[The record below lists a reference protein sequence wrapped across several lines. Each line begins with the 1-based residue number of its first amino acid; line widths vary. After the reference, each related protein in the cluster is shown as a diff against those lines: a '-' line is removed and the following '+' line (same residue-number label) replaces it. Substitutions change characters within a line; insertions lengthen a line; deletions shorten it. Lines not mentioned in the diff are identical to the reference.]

1 MKKIFRKLIHLA
13 GNGARGIQQF
23 YYRMCGIRIGHNTM
37 ISMGAKLDVRRG
49 SIEIGDNCLITHGCY
64 ILSHD
69 GAAKMIDPGNN
80 GEGRVV
86 IGNNVFIGV
95 NSVILPNVA
104 IGDNAVVAAGAVV
117 TRDVAP
123 ATVVA
128 GNPAREIRK
137 LSGPFPVLNQTPQ
150 PRKSRS

>member
-1 MKKIFRKLIHLA
+1 MI
-13 GNGARGIQQF
+13 RGIRHLLGNLIRELRLI
-23 YYRMCGIRIGHNTM
+23 YLRSSGIKIGRNTM
-37 ISMGAKLDVRRG
+37 ISMGAKLDLRRG
-49 SIEIGDNCLITHGCY
+49 YTEIGDNCLITHGCY

-69 GAAKMIDPGNN
+69 GAAKMIDPGDN

-95 NSVILPNVA
+95 NSVILPNVT

-137 LSGPFPVLNQTPQ
+137 LSGPFPVLNQAPQ
-150 PRKSRS
+150 PRKNRF

>member
-1 MKKIFRKLIHLA
+1 MIRTIRHYLGNLIRETRLAYLRWSGIKIGR
-13 GNGARGIQQF
+13 
-23 YYRMCGIRIGHNTM
+23 NTM
-37 ISMGAKLDVRRG
+37 ISLGAKLDLRRG
-49 SIEIGDNCLITHGCY
+49 TTIIGDHCLITYGCC

-69 GAAKMIDPGNN
+69 GAAKMIDPEQD
-80 GEGRVV
+80 GEGKVV

-95 NSVILPNVA
+95 HSIILPNVT

-128 GNPAREIRK
+128 GNPAREIKK
-137 LSGPFPVLNQTPQ
+137 LTGPFPILNQAPGN
-150 PRKSRS
+150 RKKQTL